1 MWGNKKEEVIKG
13 GPYTSRSTGGWRRE
27 RQSWRQAQGTRK
39 RGLLGWREPWLSGL
53 SPHAPEEHDSLPKVT
68 ALILQERHTE
78 GGHNAGRA
86 WAGRWTLTFPVPSPQ
101 KLLLGLTYFGG
112 PLPCSSWASR
122 FLQVSTEVPTP
133 SPSSL
138 RPVFGCPHLG
148 GLPRPLYIRS
158 AGTTPPLLTSG
169 NGNRDR
175 FTFSFSARYL
185 ALPGTREY
193 VRVCP
198 PQDLLTAVPQG

>member
-1 MWGNKKEEVIKG
+1 MGKQEGGGDQGGALHKQKHRRLEEREAELETGTGDEEKG
-13 GPYTSRSTGGWRRE
+13 SVGVARAMAVRLITTCTR
-27 RQSWRQAQGTRK
+27 GT
-39 RGLLGWREPWLSGL
+39 
-53 SPHAPEEHDSLPKVT
+53 DSLPKVT
-68 ALILQERHTE
+68 ALILLTHTE

-138 RPVFGCPHLG
+138 RPVSGCPHLG
-148 GLPRPLYIRS
+148 GLPRPLHIRS
-158 AGTTPPLLTSG
+158 AGTTPPLLTRG
-169 NGNRDR
+169 NGNRDC

-193 VRVCP
+193 VHVCP